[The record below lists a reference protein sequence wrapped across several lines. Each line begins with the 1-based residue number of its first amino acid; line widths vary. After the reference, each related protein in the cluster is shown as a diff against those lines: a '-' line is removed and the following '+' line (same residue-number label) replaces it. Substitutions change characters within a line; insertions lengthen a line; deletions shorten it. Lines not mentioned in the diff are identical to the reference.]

1 MAKKPL
7 ITLYTPGNRLDLI
20 QKAPRFAPDG
30 LVIDLEDAVPIQSK
44 KKARENLLQILPHV
58 PVLSLVRVNNNPDY
72 LEDDLRAI
80 VTPYTYGALLP
91 MAETIEQVKTAD
103 AIMGAAESEK
113 GLVPNS
119 VKLLLLIETALG
131 VRNCYDLIVA
141 SKRVESVV
149 FGSGEDGD
157 LQGDLRCKFSS
168 DGPELMYARSKTLL
182 DARAAGLIYVLDGGF
197 TNIKNEDA
205 LRLDCTVSRR
215 IGYDGRTLIYP
226 GHIGLAREIYSPDPK
241 EVDYYRRMVT
251 AFEAAVAQGSA
262 SIVFQGKLVDYA
274 MLKKA
279 KSFLST
285 VE

>member
-1 MAKKPL
+1 
-7 ITLYTPGNRLDLI
+7 
-20 QKAPRFAPDG
+20 
-30 LVIDLEDAVPIQSK
+30 
-44 KKARENLLQILPHV
+44 
-58 PVLSLVRVNNNPDY
+58 
-72 LEDDLRAI
+72 
-80 VTPYTYGALLP
+80 
-91 MAETIEQVKTAD
+91 MAETVEQVKTAD
-103 AIMGAAESEK
+103 AIMSAAESEK
-113 GLVPNS
+113 GLAQNS

-182 DARAAGLIYVLDGGF
+182 DARAAGLTYVLDGGF

-226 GHIGLAREIYSPDPK
+226 GHIGPAREIYSPDPE
-241 EVDYYRRMVT
+241 EVAYYRGMVT

-262 SIVFQGKLVDYA
+262 SIVYGGKLVDYA

-279 KSFLST
+279 KSFLSA